1 MISELVAPF
10 RRTSGVPEG
19 RVQRLAISI
28 VQRYMPGANP
38 NPKAMQHTRECQ
50 LSSLR
55 SASGQAARGTA
66 QNAFCTA
73 TGRFTPSAVL
83 RMTVCCRPMITQE
96 TLTPQSVDDS
106 SQPEVQRQR
115 NKVLLDGIEKTLK
128 PKP

>member
-1 MISELVAPF
+1 MCPKGGFSTWLSRSCSDTCQAQ
-10 RRTSGVPEG
+10 T
-19 RVQRLAISI
+19 L
-28 VQRYMPGANP
+28 